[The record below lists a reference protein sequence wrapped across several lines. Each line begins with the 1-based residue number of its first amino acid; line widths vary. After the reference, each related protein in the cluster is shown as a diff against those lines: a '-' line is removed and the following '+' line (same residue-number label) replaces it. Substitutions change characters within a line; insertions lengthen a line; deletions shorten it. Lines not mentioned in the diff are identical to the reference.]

1 MAVGLHTKVFAQ
13 TMLLPCLFSLG
24 CAPAL
29 SAQGTSGCKAA
40 DQVRS
45 PARLAYLRELVASS
59 DPDYVAT
66 RQVLAIPTMSAN
78 KVTLITRQQDCQSAS
93 TALNTVRKEPGKVR
107 QVWLYAL
114 GTAGYAVDD
123 PGLDVGFAD
132 RVLYFFTRSFAYKS
146 TISGF

>member
-1 MAVGLHTKVFAQ
+1 MPRTNARLGLA
-13 TMLLPCLFSLG
+13 CLFSLG
-24 CAPAL
+24 CAAAL

-45 PARLAYLRELVASS
+45 AARLAYLKELVGSS
-59 DPDYVAT
+59 DSDYVKT
-66 RQVLAIPTMSAN
+66 RQMLAIPTMAAN
-78 KVTLITRQQDCQSAS
+78 KVTLVTRQQDCQSAV
-93 TALNTVRKEPGKVR
+93 TALNTTRSEPGKVR
-107 QVWLYAL
+107 QIWLYAL
-114 GTAGYAVDD
+114 GTAGYAADD